1 MNDPF
6 QGHPDSL
13 GDNAQQVVKSYI
25 TRIEALEEDKR
36 ALTDDIRSVYTEA
49 KGNGF
54 DAPALRRAISER
66 RRRARMG
73 EIDYEAEAN
82 IIDLYLH
89 AADGGK

>member
-1 MNDPF
+1 MADPF
-6 QGHPDSL
+6 DNAPESL
-13 GDNAQQVVKSYI
+13 GNNAQQAVKSYI

-36 ALTDDIRSVYTEA
+36 ALSDDIREIYAEA

-54 DAPALRRAISER
+54 DGPALRRAISER
-66 RRRARMG
+66 RRRAKMG
-73 EIDYEAEAN
+73 DTDYEAEAN